1 VNIGKRGVAQQITI
15 ETAPTFVCNLI
26 DDRAVA
32 LGVGG
37 ADLGLSVVDGSV

>member
-1 VNIGKRGVAQQITI
+1 MGKRGVAQQIAI

-32 LGVGG
+32 LGIAG
-37 ADLGLSVVDGSV
+37 ADVGVSVVDGSM